1 MNVLKKRILP
11 VIAGLLAGW
20 VVIFGLEAINHI
32 FYPPPAD
39 LDFTDKAAL
48 TEFMQTLP
56 TMAFVL
62 LLISWMIGTFIA
74 GMVGAVLN
82 KEAWKN
88 SAIIIG
94 VILALGSIINMT
106 LIPHPT
112 WLIIVASIA
121 YVPSAY
127 AGARLIAIKNTNKS

>member
-1 MNVLKKRILP
+1 MNVFKKRILP
-11 VIAGLLAGW
+11 VIVGLLVGW

-32 FYPPPAD
+32 VYPPPAD

-56 TMAFVL
+56 AMAFVL

-74 GMVGAVLN
+74 GMVGALLN
-82 KEAWKN
+82 REAWKN

-106 LIPHPT
+106 MIPHPT
-112 WLIIVASIA
+112 WLIIAASIA
-121 YVPSAY
+121 YVPTAY
-127 AGARLIAIKNTNKS
+127 AGGRLIGLKNPNNT

>member
-1 MNVLKKRILP
+1 MNVFKKRILP

-20 VVIFGLEAINHI
+20 VAIFALEAVSHI

-48 TEFMQTLP
+48 TAFMETLP
-56 TMAFVL
+56 TLAFVL

-74 GMVGAVLN
+74 GMIGALVN

-94 VILALGSIINMT
+94 VLLALGSIINMT
-106 LIPHPT
+106 LVPHPT
-112 WLIIVASIA
+112 WLIISASIA

-127 AGARLIAIKNTNKS
+127 AGARLIAQKNSNKS

>member
-1 MNVLKKRILP
+1 MKVFKKRILP

-20 VVIFGLEAINHI
+20 VAIFALEAVNHI

-48 TEFMQTLP
+48 TEFMQALP
-56 TMAFVL
+56 ALAFVL
-62 LLISWMIGTFIA
+62 LLVSWMIGTFIA
-74 GMVGAVLN
+74 GMVGALLN

-88 SAIIIG
+88 SSIIIG

-112 WLIIVASIA
+112 WLMIVASLA
-121 YVPSAY
+121 YVPTTY
-127 AGARLIAIKNTNKS
+127 LGGRLIGLKNANKS

>member
-1 MNVLKKRILP
+1 MKVFKKRILP
-11 VIAGLLAGW
+11 VIVGLLAGW
-20 VVIFGLEAINHI
+20 VAIFGLEAISHI
-32 FYPPPAD
+32 LYPPPTD
-39 LDFTDKAAL
+39 LGFTDKQAVK
-48 TEFMQTLP
+48 EFMQTLP

-74 GMVGAVLN
+74 GMVGALLN
-82 KEAWKN
+82 NEAWKN

-112 WLIIVASIA
+112 WLMIVASLA
-121 YVPSAY
+121 YVPTAY
-127 AGARLIAIKNTNKS
+127 SGGRLIGLKNVNKS